1 MKKVLICDD
10 ALVMRMVI
18 KKEIEKLGFE
28 VVAEASDGEEAVELY
43 KEYKPDIT
51 TMDITMPKKSGIV
64 ALQEIMAFDNNAKVV
79 MVSAM
84 GQEEWVKQSII
95 AGAKNFIVKPFT
107 PDKLHEVLNKLY
119 NYYNL
124 YKPSQYCYLHCL
136 QLVSS

>member
-1 MKKVLICDD
+1 MKGGIALKKALISAA

-64 ALQEIMAFDNNAKVV
+64 ALQEIMAFDKNAKVV

-107 PDKLHEVLNKLY
+107 PDKLHEVLNKL
-119 NYYNL
+119 
-124 YKPSQYCYLHCL
+124 
-136 QLVSS
+136 

>member
-18 KKEIEKLGFE
+18 RKEIEKLGFE
-28 VVAEASDGEEAVELY
+28 VVAEASDGEEAVALY

-64 ALQEIMAFDNNAKVV
+64 ALQEIMAFDKNAKVV

-107 PDKLHEVLNKLY
+107 PDKLHEVLNKL
-119 NYYNL
+119 
-124 YKPSQYCYLHCL
+124 
-136 QLVSS
+136 

>member
-64 ALQEIMAFDNNAKVV
+64 ALQEIMAFDKNAKVV

-95 AGAKNFIVKPFT
+95 AGAKNFIVKPFA
-107 PDKLHEVLNKLY
+107 PDKLHEVLNKL
-119 NYYNL
+119 
-124 YKPSQYCYLHCL
+124 
-136 QLVSS
+136 

>member
-28 VVAEASDGEEAVELY
+28 VVAEASDGEEAAELY

-64 ALQEIMAFDNNAKVV
+64 ALQEIMAFDKNAKVV

-107 PDKLHEVLNKLY
+107 PDKLHEVLSKL
-119 NYYNL
+119 
-124 YKPSQYCYLHCL
+124 
-136 QLVSS
+136 

>member
-1 MKKVLICDD
+1 MKRVLICDD

-28 VVAEASDGEEAVELY
+28 VVAEASDGEEAVHLY
-43 KEYKPDIT
+43 QEYKPDIT

-64 ALQEIMAFDNNAKVV
+64 ALQEIMAFDKDAKVV

-84 GQEEWVKQSII
+84 GQEEWVRQSII

-107 PDKLHEVLNKLY
+107 PDKLHEVLNKL
-119 NYYNL
+119 
-124 YKPSQYCYLHCL
+124 
-136 QLVSS
+136 

>member
-28 VVAEASDGEEAVELY
+28 VVAEASDGQEAVDLY

-64 ALQEIMAFDNNAKVV
+64 ALQEIMAFDKNAKVV

-95 AGAKNFIVKPFT
+95 AGAKNFVVKPFT
-107 PDKLHEVLNKLY
+107 PDKLHEVLNKL
-119 NYYNL
+119 
-124 YKPSQYCYLHCL
+124 
-136 QLVSS
+136 

>member
-64 ALQEIMAFDNNAKVV
+64 ALQEIMAFDKNAKVV

-84 GQEEWVKQSII
+84 GQVEWVKQSII

-107 PDKLHEVLNKLY
+107 PDKLHEVLNKL
-119 NYYNL
+119 
-124 YKPSQYCYLHCL
+124 
-136 QLVSS
+136 

>member
-64 ALQEIMAFDNNAKVV
+64 ALQEIMAFDKNAKVV

-107 PDKLHEVLNKLY
+107 PDKLHEVLNKL
-119 NYYNL
+119 
-124 YKPSQYCYLHCL
+124 
-136 QLVSS
+136 

>member
-1 MKKVLICDD
+1 MKKVLICDE

-64 ALQEIMAFDNNAKVV
+64 ALQEIMAFDKNAKVV

-95 AGAKNFIVKPFT
+95 AGAKNFVVKPFT
-107 PDKLHEVLNKLY
+107 PDKLHEVLNKL
-119 NYYNL
+119 
-124 YKPSQYCYLHCL
+124 
-136 QLVSS
+136 

>member
-64 ALQEIMAFDNNAKVV
+64 ALQEIMAFDKNAKVV

-95 AGAKNFIVKPFT
+95 AGAKNFVVKPFT
-107 PDKLHEVLNKLY
+107 PDKLHEVLNKL
-119 NYYNL
+119 
-124 YKPSQYCYLHCL
+124 
-136 QLVSS
+136 

>member
-28 VVAEASDGEEAVELY
+28 VVAEASDGEEAIALY

-64 ALQEIMAFDNNAKVV
+64 ALQEIMAFDKAAKVV

-84 GQEEWVKQSII
+84 GQEEWVKQAII
-95 AGAKNFIVKPFT
+95 SGAKNFIVKPFT
-107 PDKLHEVLNKLY
+107 PDKLQEVLSKL
-119 NYYNL
+119 
-124 YKPSQYCYLHCL
+124 
-136 QLVSS
+136 

>member
-18 KKEIEKLGFE
+18 RKEIEKLGFE

-64 ALQEIMAFDNNAKVV
+64 ALQEIMAFDKNAKVV
-79 MVSAM
+79 MLSAM
-84 GQEEWVKQSII
+84 GQEEWVKQSTI
-95 AGAKNFIVKPFT
+95 AGARNFIVKPFT
-107 PDKLHEVLNKLY
+107 PDKLHEVLNKL
-119 NYYNL
+119 
-124 YKPSQYCYLHCL
+124 
-136 QLVSS
+136 

>member
-43 KEYKPDIT
+43 KEYKQDIT

-64 ALQEIMAFDNNAKVV
+64 ALQEIMAFDKNAKVV

-107 PDKLHEVLNKLY
+107 PDKLHEVLNKL
-119 NYYNL
+119 
-124 YKPSQYCYLHCL
+124 
-136 QLVSS
+136 

>member
-64 ALQEIMAFDNNAKVV
+64 ALQEIMAFDKNAKVV

-84 GQEEWVKQSII
+84 GQEEWVKQSIF
-95 AGAKNFIVKPFT
+95 AGAKNFVVKPFT
-107 PDKLHEVLNKLY
+107 PDKLHEVLNKL
-119 NYYNL
+119 
-124 YKPSQYCYLHCL
+124 
-136 QLVSS
+136 

>member
-64 ALQEIMAFDNNAKVV
+64 ALQEIMAFDSSAKVV

-95 AGAKNFIVKPFT
+95 SGAKNFIVKPFT
-107 PDKLHEVLNKLY
+107 PDKLHEVLNKL
-119 NYYNL
+119 
-124 YKPSQYCYLHCL
+124 
-136 QLVSS
+136 

>member
-18 KKEIEKLGFE
+18 RKEIEKLGFE
-28 VVAEASDGEEAVELY
+28 VVAEASDGEEAVALY

-64 ALQEIMAFDNNAKVV
+64 ALQEMMAFDKNAKVV

-107 PDKLHEVLNKLY
+107 PDKLHEVLNKL
-119 NYYNL
+119 
-124 YKPSQYCYLHCL
+124 
-136 QLVSS
+136 

>member
-28 VVAEASDGEEAVELY
+28 VVAEASDGQEAVDLY

-64 ALQEIMAFDNNAKVV
+64 ALQEIMAFDKNAKVV

-107 PDKLHEVLNKLY
+107 PDKLHEVLNKL
-119 NYYNL
+119 
-124 YKPSQYCYLHCL
+124 
-136 QLVSS
+136 

>member
-64 ALQEIMAFDNNAKVV
+64 ALQEIMAFDKNAKVL

-107 PDKLHEVLNKLY
+107 PDKLHEVLNKL
-119 NYYNL
+119 
-124 YKPSQYCYLHCL
+124 
-136 QLVSS
+136 

>member
-1 MKKVLICDD
+1 MKRVLICDD

-18 KKEIEKLGFE
+18 KKEIEKMGFE
-28 VVAEASDGEEAVELY
+28 VVAEASDGEEAVQLY
-43 KEYKPDIT
+43 QEYKPDIT

-64 ALQEIMAFDNNAKVV
+64 ALQEIMAFDKDAKVV

-107 PDKLHEVLNKLY
+107 PDKLHEVLNKL
-119 NYYNL
+119 
-124 YKPSQYCYLHCL
+124 
-136 QLVSS
+136 

>member
-28 VVAEASDGEEAVELY
+28 VVAEASDCEEAVELY

-64 ALQEIMAFDNNAKVV
+64 ALQEIMAFDKNAKVV

-95 AGAKNFIVKPFT
+95 AGAKNFVVKPFT
-107 PDKLHEVLNKLY
+107 PDKLHEVLNKL
-119 NYYNL
+119 
-124 YKPSQYCYLHCL
+124 
-136 QLVSS
+136 

>member
-1 MKKVLICDD
+1 MKKILICDD

-18 KKEIEKLGFE
+18 KKEIEKLGYE

-64 ALQEIMAFDNNAKVV
+64 ALQEIMAFDKNAKVV

-107 PDKLHEVLNKLY
+107 PDKLQEVLNKL
-119 NYYNL
+119 
-124 YKPSQYCYLHCL
+124 
-136 QLVSS
+136 

>member
-10 ALVMRMVI
+10 ALVTRMVI
-18 KKEIEKLGFE
+18 KKEIENIGLE

-107 PDKLHEVLNKLY
+107 PDKLHEVLNKL
-119 NYYNL
+119 
-124 YKPSQYCYLHCL
+124 
-136 QLVSS
+136 

>member
-1 MKKVLICDD
+1 MKRVLICDD

-28 VVAEASDGEEAVELY
+28 VVAEASDGEEAVHLY
-43 KEYKPDIT
+43 QEYKPDIT

-64 ALQEIMAFDNNAKVV
+64 ALQEIMAFDKDAKVV

-84 GQEEWVKQSII
+84 GQEEWVRQSII

-107 PDKLHEVLNKLY
+107 EKQFIYTVKKALKNK
-119 NYYNL
+119 
-124 YKPSQYCYLHCL
+124 KKQD
-136 QLVSS
+136 

>member
-28 VVAEASDGEEAVELY
+28 VVAEASDGQEAVDLY

-64 ALQEIMAFDNNAKVV
+64 ALQEIMAFDKNAKVV

-95 AGAKNFIVKPFT
+95 AGAKNLIVKPFT
-107 PDKLHEVLNKLY
+107 PDKLHEGVNKL
-119 NYYNL
+119 
-124 YKPSQYCYLHCL
+124 
-136 QLVSS
+136 

>member
-1 MKKVLICDD
+1 MKGGIVMKKVLICDD

-28 VVAEASDGEEAVELY
+28 VVAEASDGQEAVDLY

-64 ALQEIMAFDNNAKVV
+64 ALQEIMAFDKNAKVV

-107 PDKLHEVLNKLY
+107 PDKLHEVLNKL
-119 NYYNL
+119 
-124 YKPSQYCYLHCL
+124 
-136 QLVSS
+136 

>member
-1 MKKVLICDD
+1 MKKILICDD

-18 KKEIEKLGFE
+18 KKEIEKLGYE

-64 ALQEIMAFDNNAKVV
+64 ALQEIMAFDKNAKVV

-107 PDKLHEVLNKLY
+107 PDKLHEVLNKL
-119 NYYNL
+119 
-124 YKPSQYCYLHCL
+124 
-136 QLVSS
+136 

>member
-64 ALQEIMAFDNNAKVV
+64 ALQEIMAFDKNAKVV

-107 PDKLHEVLNKLY
+107 PDKLHEVVNKL
-119 NYYNL
+119 
-124 YKPSQYCYLHCL
+124 
-136 QLVSS
+136 

>member
-28 VVAEASDGEEAVELY
+28 VVAEASDGQEAVDLY

-64 ALQEIMAFDNNAKVV
+64 ALQEIMAFDKNAKVV
-79 MVSAM
+79 VVSAM

-107 PDKLHEVLNKLY
+107 PDKLHEVLNKL
-119 NYYNL
+119 
-124 YKPSQYCYLHCL
+124 
-136 QLVSS
+136 